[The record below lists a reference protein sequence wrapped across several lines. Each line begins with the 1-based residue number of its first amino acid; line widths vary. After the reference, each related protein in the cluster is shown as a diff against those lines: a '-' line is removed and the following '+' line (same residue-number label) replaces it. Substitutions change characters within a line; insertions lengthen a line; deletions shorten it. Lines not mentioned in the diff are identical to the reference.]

1 MPVQRGV
8 MHNRTVKQYLLFLA
22 SFLLL
27 TFSRVGAQP
36 TLEIDNHDNGQELR
50 IVSLSPNV
58 TETLY
63 ALGAGETLVGRS
75 DYCNYPE
82 QVTALPSVGTLYN
95 PSLETL
101 LSLEP
106 TVAISSAFVPEDFL
120 SSVER
125 AGIEVVQLD
134 TQQTFQGTYGLIRKI
149 AEVVGKQSEAELM
162 ILSMQN
168 TVREV
173 VSSYKN
179 ETKPSVYMVIDFGG
193 FDATATGDTFLG
205 EMIELAGATNVAKDA
220 RNWTYSKELLMEAD
234 PEILLLNP
242 RWGESGEATIQ
253 EFRTT
258 KPYSDLSGE
267 IIVFDAD
274 STSRQGPRSADALKA
289 LAALI
294 HQGKQ

>member
-1 MPVQRGV
+1 

-193 FDATATGDTFLG
+193 FDA
-205 EMIELAGATNVAKDA
+205 
-220 RNWTYSKELLMEAD
+220 
-234 PEILLLNP
+234 
-242 RWGESGEATIQ
+242 
-253 EFRTT
+253 
-258 KPYSDLSGE
+258 
-267 IIVFDAD
+267 
-274 STSRQGPRSADALKA
+274 
-289 LAALI
+289 
-294 HQGKQ
+294 

>member
-1 MPVQRGV
+1 
-8 MHNRTVKQYLLFLA
+8 MHNRTVKHYLLFIA

-27 TFSRVGAQP
+27 TFSRIGAQP
-36 TLEIDNHDNGQELR
+36 IMEMGGNQKSPEEIR
-50 IVSLSPNV
+50 IVSLSPPNV

-63 ALGAGETLVGRS
+63 ALDVGAYLVGRS

-82 QVTALPSVGTLYN
+82 QVMELPSVGTLYN
-95 PSLETL
+95 PNLETL

-106 TVAISSAFVPEDFL
+106 TVVISSAFVSEDFL

-125 AGIEVVQLD
+125 AGIKVIQLE
-134 TQQTFQGTYGLIRKI
+134 TQQTFQGTYELIREI

-173 VSSYKN
+173 VSTYQNK
-179 ETKPSVYMVIDFGG
+179 EKPSVYMVIDFGG
-193 FDATATGDTFLG
+193 FDGTATGDTFLG
-205 EMIELAGATNVAKDA
+205 EMIELAGATNVAKSA
-220 RNWTYSKELLMEAD
+220 KNWTYSKELLMAAD

-242 RWGESGEATIQ
+242 PRWGGESAEATIQ
-253 EFRTT
+253 EFTTT
-258 KPYSDLSGE
+258 KPYSDLTGE
-267 IIVFDAD
+267 IITFDAD

-289 LAALI
+289 LAELI
-294 HQGKQ
+294 HQEKK

>member
-1 MPVQRGV
+1 

-36 TLEIDNHDNGQELR
+36 TLEIDNQENGQELR

-149 AEVVGKQSEAELM
+149 SEVVGKQSEAELM

>member
-36 TLEIDNHDNGQELR
+36 TLEIDNQENGQELR

-125 AGIEVVQLD
+125 AGIEVVQLN